1 MGSFIP
7 VPEGLLPS
15 RKLNIQ
21 TKTEDLAKKL
31 GTDATKVKPITK
43 QVEDEELL
51 STEGKTLTGEGT
63 TVQPTLLDASGDKTT
78 IQQVEKPEGLGQASD
93 TVTSSIAKI
102 DPMKF
107 EGAKSD
113 FDVANLI
120 DIEDVSTQELS
131 DDAKIEPAQ
140 AELDERATVK
150 YQLDK
155 LLMGSR

>member
-1 MGSFIP
+1 MA
-7 VPEGLLPS
+7 LD
-15 RKLNIQ
+15 IQ

-51 STEGKTLTGEGT
+51 TEKDKILTGEGT
-63 TVQPTLLDASGDKTT
+63 NVEPKLLDTEDRDDFT
-78 IQQVEKPEGLGQASD
+78 IQQVVRPPDLGQASD

-120 DIEDVSTQELS
+120 GDGRVKQYRRSKHGGDKYLGTTRTDGKLFNEELNLNV
-131 DDAKIEPAQ
+131 DR
-140 AELDERATVK
+140 L
-150 YQLDK
+150 
-155 LLMGSR
+155 